1 MINKRIHINMNQK
14 VPLIMSFTNKNEAQ
28 QVFVETI
35 IMRLHKINHTFNL
48 SRVDAKFLLISLFVF
63 QLTIQYS
70 HGSYL
75 NLPISVV
82 PAAQDLYQQISQKQQ
97 QQQQQVANVT
107 PLESIHPTVNSHHS
121 KSTLSPH
128 TEENNSHS
136 SESIRNGSKVDPERH
151 SNNRTGYSTD
161 EITSDKTT
169 PNEQDEI
176 LYEGTTAGLTNEL
189 ISQPATTT
197 SLLDSQIPDFT
208 KSEDFN
214 SMDENSI
221 TTKVHYFVPK
231 SKRQALHS
239 QQGTTNLDWWSK
251 ISKPNSNSKQHSIK
265 TTQTSVFV
273 DEKGPNQL
281 EHRQEKAP
289 RKRPPTNNSHRH
301 NQQNHVQHSPAGKGV
316 GRGVGTKKV
325 SEGPEINPR
334 SVYKEQPMNQNAILT
349 LKNQLA
355 AIRGKH
361 KQLVSTSVIQLQQ
374 LDNKLIESYK
384 LCFKKKM
391 PLYAGMLYRTRDF
404 VVRMAKDVK
413 HESKVLEAMT
423 KQVQNVLRQRMSNK
437 TLIGEYNQLVAK
449 STESNPSQQQ
459 QQQQQHIVTS
469 FESVQIQ
476 NDQQSIK
483 VISTNKIGSSSIKVK
498 KESPFEQFDSPH
510 YIQDNTLSQTNE
522 APQIGKKIRTGTKWP
537 IVASK
542 SPSTDPSVVKLNV
555 PEHDT
560 KNLAATKK
568 PKLKYTVSV
577 NEVNLRKELNKIQAL
592 IDRINGSTY
601 EISAVVDDIV
611 RLFKLTSEKKSFSFS
626 SKTSKMDKTH
636 TAHSDD
642 FNRSQQQ
649 NDLTATTIS
658 TSGHQQMAQKRN
670 KKMLKSPIRVF
681 LERYGKLTMGN
692 LDIPNNNST
701 VAMSDSE
708 NLTNIMMRQPD
719 FKPLFE
725 STNLN
730 YSESL
735 DLDTGFDYITTEN
748 E

>member
-1 MINKRIHINMNQK
+1 MNQK
-14 VPLIMSFTNKNEAQ
+14 VPLNMSFSNKNEAQ

-35 IMRLHKINHTFNL
+35 IMLLHKINHTFNL
-48 SRVDAKFLLISLFVF
+48 SQVDAKVLLVSLFVF

-82 PAAQDLYQQISQKQQ
+82 PAAQDLYQQFPVKQQ
-97 QQQQQVANVT
+97 QQQQQVANVI
-107 PLESIHPTVNSHHS
+107 PLESIYPTVNSHHS
-121 KSTLSPH
+121 KSTLSPN
-128 TEENNSHS
+128 TGGNNSHS
-136 SESIRNGSKVDPERH
+136 SENILDGLKVDPERH
-151 SNNRTGYSTD
+151 SNTKTGYSTD
-161 EITSDKTT
+161 EMTSNKTT
-169 PNEQDEI
+169 PSEQQDET
-176 LYEGTTAGLTNEL
+176 LHEGTTAGLMSV
-189 ISQPATTT
+189 ISSQSATTT
-197 SLLDSQIPDFT
+197 SPFDSQIPDFT

-221 TTKVHYFVPK
+221 TTKVHYSVPK

-239 QQGTTNLDWWSK
+239 QQGASNLDWWSK
-251 ISKPNSNSKQHSIK
+251 ISKLPNSKSKQHSVK

-273 DEKGPNQL
+273 DGKGHNQL
-281 EHRQEKAP
+281 EHRQEKVS
-289 RKRPPTNNSHRH
+289 RKRPPTNNNHQQH
-301 NQQNHVQHSPAGKGV
+301 NQHSPTVKGV
-316 GRGVGTKKV
+316 GRGVGTKKPNEG
-325 SEGPEINPR
+325 SEIIPR

-361 KQLVSTSVIQLQQ
+361 KQLATTSVGQLQQ

-423 KQVQNVLRQRMSNK
+423 KQVQNVLRQRMTNR
-437 TLIGEYNQLVAK
+437 TLIKEYNQLIAK
-449 STESNPSQQQ
+449 SIEFNPLQQQ
-459 QQQQQHIVTS
+459 QQQEHTITS
-469 FESVQIQ
+469 FERVQIQ

-483 VISTNKIGSSSIKVK
+483 VISTNKIGSGSIKVK
-498 KESPFEQFDSPH
+498 KESSFEQSDLPQ
-510 YIQDNTLSQTNE
+510 YVQDNTLSQTSE
-522 APQIGKKIRTGTKWP
+522 VSQIGKQIRIGTKGP
-537 IVASK
+537 LVASK
-542 SPSTDPSVVKLNV
+542 SPSTNQTGEKHNV
-555 PEHDT
+555 SEHDT
-560 KNLAATKK
+560 KNLTATKK

-577 NEVNLRKELNKIQAL
+577 NEVNLKKELNKIQAL
-592 IDRINGSTY
+592 IDRVNGSTN

-626 SKTSKMDKTH
+626 SKTNKIDKIH

-642 FNRSQQQ
+642 LNGSQQ
-649 NDLTATTIS
+649 NDITVTTTT
-658 TSGHQQMAQKRN
+658 TSSHQQMAQKRN
-670 KKMLKSPIRVF
+670 RKMLKSPIRVF
-681 LERYGKLTMGN
+681 LEKYGKLTMGN
-692 LDIPNNNST
+692 LEIPNNNST
-701 VAMSDSE
+701 VTLSNSE
-708 NLTNIMMRQPD
+708 NLTSMMMRQPD

-735 DLDTGFDYITTEN
+735 DVDTGFDYITTEN